1 MLQILDFNIQR
12 LDPAIDDRRGLE
24 IVIVGSLWAFLDAGA
39 SAQSSKPSTPS
50 GGKVSPAAVPE
61 AKMAALDLDPGPVR
75 ARARRHD

>member
-39 SAQSSKPSTPS
+39 SGASKPSTPS